1 MWSSL
6 KKFAIVVVAAALP
19 AAAQRT
25 ASPGS
30 AVEVAPVLQIARK
43 APPLPN
49 PEGAVIRVSDVPSL
63 RQAVAE
69 AAPGTTIML
78 ADGVYRLDELLVT
91 GRNLTL
97 RGESGDRDKVV
108 LDGEGKFTKI
118 VRVRG
123 AKNLTIADLT
133 VANSRQYGIFFLG
146 DSDIDHLKVYN
157 VKFHNCYVRGLK
169 GTGATRVDD
178 SATQRLSVE
187 EAEKIRPRNGEVRY
201 CLFINDDVTPN
212 GDIYSGDYVS
222 GMDAMWLKD
231 WVIADDTFI
240 NIRGQHGG
248 GRGAIFIWINSEGVT
263 AERNLVVGCDRG
275 ICFGNPSGEP
285 LHMTRGIIRNN
296 FIVAGK
302 GQGIEICRTLD
313 TVVEHN
319 TIFCAG
325 PDQVAVEFHQIT
337 EAGNRFRDNLYSGQA
352 VAPSSVT
359 AEGNV
364 SGALAGWFRN
374 PGAGDLRLTRQA
386 AAGQAGA
393 RELPVR

>member
-133 VANSRQYGIFFLG
+133 VANLRQYGIFFLG

-319 TIFCAG
+319 TIFCVVRTRWRWSSTRSPRRETASG
-325 PDQVAVEFHQIT
+325 TTCI
-337 EAGNRFRDNLYSGQA
+337 RDRRWRPPA
-352 VAPSSVT
+352 
-359 AEGNV
+359 
-364 SGALAGWFRN
+364 
-374 PGAGDLRLTRQA
+374 
-386 AAGQAGA
+386 
-393 RELPVR
+393 